1 MPAIESCLVCDLVRP
16 ELGGKLVILG
26 FYGIC
31 PYVDVGIVHLD
42 QPAVLTFLLAGG
54 PGEGSSTLTVD
65 VVDETER
72 VIASTASLAFEANPG
87 GATLV
92 APTLLLIFGHAGR
105 FAVRCMVDQVEHFRG
120 YFRVSQG
127 NALIG

>member
-1 MPAIESCLVCDLVRP
+1 MA
-16 ELGGKLVILG
+16 ILG

-31 PYVDVGIVHLD
+31 PHVDVGLHLLD
-42 QPAVLTFLLAGG
+42 QPAVLTFVLAGG
-54 PGEGSSTLTVD
+54 PGEGTFALTVD

-72 VIASTASLAFEANPG
+72 VIASLTGLPLVANPK

-92 APTLLLIFGHAGR
+92 ATTLLLIFGHAGR
-105 FAVRCMVDQVEHFRG
+105 YAVRCMVDQVEVFRG

-127 NALIG
+127 GPLLG